1 MGYVTL
7 HPYFCFGVRVSSLLM
22 CNLDSG
28 IDRGVCDGDRELC
41 GGMYD
46 LQVVSNVRGCLF
58 IHWPKTNN
66 ILLLVC

>member
-1 MGYVTL
+1 
-7 HPYFCFGVRVSSLLM
+7 M